1 MDPSQNLSIWL
12 TVPASSLSDWSTL
25 SRVRTNVALDKRH
38 SLDSAF
44 ARVESEDL
52 LLPSDLSRI
61 RRMVKDVYDGG
72 VTDSDR
78 RFLRTK
84 FRRFKAR
91 GHENAFTEV
100 FMDSVS
106 QLVEN
111 YDKVIDIFT

>member
-1 MDPSQNLSIWL
+1 M
-12 TVPASSLSDWSTL
+12 
-25 SRVRTNVALDKRH
+25 
-38 SLDSAF
+38 
-44 ARVESEDL
+44 ESEDL

-111 YDKVIDIFT
+111 YDKVIDIFTCERNERKNERQKETNTKTHY